1 MVIIRKLFA
10 ENRRKLRECQEP
22 SSAFFGYPSGVL
34 RLAVEEVSNNSRTAV
49 EAFSKQSRTSV
60 EEQSKSSRT
69 AVEEIALKSLTCG
82 HSAPEHHRETL
93 SLAPHIL
100 LVDHRDRTGLDC
112 ILIEV

>member
-1 MVIIRKLFA
+1 TSRTKKRLRMVIIRKLLA

-60 EEQSKSSRT
+60 EEQSKPSRSRVEQVSKSSRR
-69 AVEEIALKSLTCG
+69 AVEQQLKK
-82 HSAPEHHRETL
+82 
-93 SLAPHIL
+93 L
-100 LVDHRDRTGLDC
+100 L
-112 ILIEV
+112 